1 MAILIKL
8 SLLLFACAPIFTTAE
23 TITLSEDDADF
34 FHHVRCTSD
43 AAASATLL
51 EADTET
57 YKEDI
62 AKLKQLANKSKPLA
76 IAAGKTS
83 GRKEAYVLQFIE
95 LKTQGAIAANKSF
108 IQKRGFDAFAKVA
121 ASSTLKMCNIEK

>member
-1 MAILIKL
+1 MKILTNF
-8 SLLLFACAPIFTTAE
+8 SLLLFVCAPIFASAE
-23 TITLSEDDADF
+23 TMTLSTEDADF

-51 EADTET
+51 EADTEK

-62 AKLKQLANKSKPLA
+62 AKLKQLADKSKPLA
-76 IAAGKTS
+76 IAAGKKS

-95 LKTQGAIAANKSF
+95 LKTQGAIAADKSF

-121 ASSTLKMCNIEK
+121 ASSTLKMCGTEK